1 MDAGQLYGRGI
12 AFPPRIGPDGRW
24 AWSEGGD
31 NVREA
36 IQIILLTEPGER
48 LMLDSFGG
56 GLRRFLFEPNTPAS
70 RRLTEERIR
79 NALRLWEPRADI
91 QDLRVDPDPD
101 DPQGVLVTLSYRLVA
116 TQATEQIRLALNVG
130 TTG

>member
-12 AFPPRIGPDGRW
+12 AFPPRISPDGRW

-36 IQIILLTEPGER
+36 IQIVLLTEPGER

-70 RRLTEERIR
+70 RRLIEERIR
-79 NALRLWEPRADI
+79 NALRLWEPRVDI
-91 QDLRVDPDPD
+91 QDLRVDPDPA

-130 TTG
+130 TAG